1 MRRQTVVSSRGL
13 RPDLIMLSSIL
24 QDLRIGLR
32 VLLKER
38 GFCTLAITVLA
49 LGICAVTT
57 MLSVVNGVM
66 IRGFSFPHADR
77 LTSIQFID
85 PTQNNFFGVANQAFA
100 LDYQEIR
107 ASQRSFE
114 RVAAYINGST
124 VNVTYNGVPQR
135 YTGAYI
141 TEDFLKILGVAPA
154 KGRDFTAEDNRPGAE
169 KVTLISHKLW
179 QRDFNSDPNILGA
192 SIRLNGRPATIIGV
206 MPAGFAFPQNEEL
219 WIPLFNEFTPRPRNE
234 RNAQGN
240 APAILGLLRPAVSVE
255 QATLEIDGFAKRL
268 AQEFPDSNKQFS
280 TGLVRPLLQTFTP
293 PQLRGILFFMLGV
306 CVLLLL
312 LACSTVMNM
321 QLARATLRAK
331 ELAIRSSLGATRIR
345 LIRQMLTESMLL
357 ASLGAVLGILGAYYT
372 TDALLEAVRNVPNPP
387 PAYISF
393 EIDGRVL
400 LSVVAATMF
409 AAVIAGVCPAWMA
422 SKANPSDALK
432 EGGRGNTSRAI
443 TLVTRGLVV
452 FQIFVTCIIL
462 IASLLQIQ
470 VIYRQQNI
478 DYGYDID
485 RVLSARMGLMDG
497 DYPDS
502 AARKLFY
509 DRLLLSLRSSSEIES
524 AALTNRFRMA
534 FSGAGRIEIEGNA
547 YEFDQQRPNV
557 NVENV
562 SEGYFATLGMK
573 LLEGRDFQ
581 ADDTDARQPVAI
593 VNAGFAQ
600 RYFPG
605 QGALGRRIR
614 TVGNN
619 GQLFGPWRTIVGVV
633 SDVRMIG
640 PFNNPNVE
648 EVGFYIPL
656 YATAFGPALAAPA
669 ATQFGT
675 VVVRPRNPSA
685 SGFANAL
692 RREVTRVDPNLPL
705 YFIGTPRE
713 NFAFFVAQNRI
724 VAVMCSAFGIAAT
737 LLAAVGL
744 YGVMSF
750 SVNQRTTEFGIR
762 LALGASHRRV
772 VGMVLRQGALQLAVG
787 LALGLGLSIAIALLG
802 GQGIRNGL
810 GNIISP
816 TDPATYAAVV
826 LFLSL
831 VAFFATFIPARRAT
845 HVSPI
850 DALRAS

>member
-1 MRRQTVVSSRGL
+1 
-13 RPDLIMLSSIL
+13 MLSSIL

-38 GFCTLAITVLA
+38 GFCALAVTVLA

-66 IRGFSFPHADR
+66 IRGFSFPNADR

-85 PTQNNFFGVANQAFA
+85 PTQNSFFGVANQAFA
-100 LDYQEIR
+100 LDYEEIR
-107 ASQRSFE
+107 ANQKSFE

-154 KGRDFTAEDNRPGAE
+154 RGREFTAEDNRPGAE

-179 QRDFNSDPNILGA
+179 QRDFNSDPNILGTA
-192 SIRLNGRPATIIGV
+192 IRLNGRPATIVGV

-240 APAILGLLRPAVSVE
+240 APAILGLIRPDVSIE
-255 QATLEIDGFAKRL
+255 QATLEVDGFAKRL

-293 PQLRGILFFMLGV
+293 PQRRGILFFMLGV

-331 ELAIRSSLGATRIR
+331 ELALRSSLGATRIR
-345 LIRQMLTESMLL
+345 LIRQMLTESLLL
-357 ASLGAVLGILGAYYT
+357 ASLGAVLGILGTYYT
-372 TDALLEAVRNVPNPP
+372 TDALLEAVHNVPNPP

-400 LSVVAATMF
+400 LAVVAATML
-409 AAVIAGVCPAWMA
+409 AAIIAGVCPAWMA

-485 RVLSARMGLMDG
+485 RVTSARMGLMDG

-524 AALTNRFRMA
+524 VALTNRFRMA
-534 FSGAGRIEIEGNA
+534 FSGAGRIEIEGNT
-547 YEFDQQRPNV
+547 YEIDQQRPNV
-557 NVENV
+557 NFENV
-562 SEGYFATLGMK
+562 SDGYFATLGMK

-581 ADDTDARQPVAI
+581 TDDTDARLPVAI
-593 VNAGFAQ
+593 INAGFAQ
-600 RYFPG
+600 KYFAG
-605 QGALGRRIR
+605 QSAIGRRIR
-614 TVGNN
+614 T
-619 GQLFGPWRTIVGVV
+619 
-633 SDVRMIG
+633 
-640 PFNNPNVE
+640 
-648 EVGFYIPL
+648 
-656 YATAFGPALAAPA
+656 
-669 ATQFGT
+669 
-675 VVVRPRNPSA
+675 
-685 SGFANAL
+685 
-692 RREVTRVDPNLPL
+692 
-705 YFIGTPRE
+705 
-713 NFAFFVAQNRI
+713 
-724 VAVMCSAFGIAAT
+724 
-737 LLAAVGL
+737 
-744 YGVMSF
+744 
-750 SVNQRTTEFGIR
+750 
-762 LALGASHRRV
+762 
-772 VGMVLRQGALQLAVG
+772 
-787 LALGLGLSIAIALLG
+787 
-802 GQGIRNGL
+802 
-810 GNIISP
+810 
-816 TDPATYAAVV
+816 
-826 LFLSL
+826 
-831 VAFFATFIPARRAT
+831 
-845 HVSPI
+845 
-850 DALRAS
+850 

>member
-1 MRRQTVVSSRGL
+1 
-13 RPDLIMLSSIL
+13 MLSSIL

-38 GFCTLAITVLA
+38 GFCALAVTVLA

-66 IRGFSFPHADR
+66 IRGFSFPNADR

-85 PTQNNFFGVANQAFA
+85 PTQNNFFGVANQAYAF
-100 LDYQEIR
+100 DYQEI
-107 ASQRSFE
+107 QQHQKSFE

-124 VNVTYNGVPQR
+124 VNVTYNGTPQR

-154 KGRDFTAEDNRPGAE
+154 KGREFTADDNRPGAE

-179 QRDFNSDPNILGA
+179 QRDFNSDPNILGT
-192 SIRLNGRPATIIGV
+192 SIRLNGRSATIIGV
-206 MPAGFAFPQNEEL
+206 MPPGFAFPQNEEL

-234 RNAQGN
+234 LNAQGN
-240 APAILGLLRPAVSVE
+240 APAILGLIRPDASVE

-268 AQEFPDSNKQFS
+268 AQEFPDTNKQFS

-345 LIRQMLTESMLL
+345 LIRQMLTESLLL

-372 TDALLEAVRNVPNPP
+372 TDTLLDSVRNVPNPP
-387 PAYISF
+387 PAYITF

-400 LSVVAATMF
+400 LSVVAVTML

-485 RVLSARMGLMDG
+485 RVISARMGLMDG
-497 DYPDS
+497 DYPAS

-509 DRLLLSLRSSSEIES
+509 DRLLLSLRSSAEIES

-534 FSGAGRIEIEGNA
+534 FSGAGRIEIEGSA
-547 YEFDQQRPNV
+547 YEIDQQRPNV
-557 NVENV
+557 NFENV
-562 SEGYFATLGMK
+562 SEGYFATLGMRV
-573 LLEGRDFQ
+573 LEGRDFQ
-581 ADDTDARQPVAI
+581 TDDTDARQPVAI

-600 RYFPG
+600 KYFAG
-605 QGALGRRIR
+605 QSALGRRIR

-633 SDVRMIG
+633 TDVRMLG

-656 YATAFGPALAAPA
+656 YATPFGPALSAPA

-675 VVVRPRNPSA
+675 VVVRPRNPNA
-685 SGFANAL
+685 SGFANVL
-692 RREVTRVDPNLPL
+692 RREVARVDANLPL

-713 NFAFFVAQNRI
+713 NFAVFVAQNRI

-750 SVNQRTTEFGIR
+750 SVNQRATEFGIR
-762 LALGASHRRV
+762 LALGASHGRV
-772 VGMVLRQGALQLAVG
+772 VGMVLQQGALQLVLG
-787 LALGLGLSIAIALLG
+787 LALGLGLSVAIALIG

-810 GNIISP
+810 ANIISP
-816 TDPATYAAVV
+816 TDPATYGIVV

-831 VAFFATFIPARRAT
+831 VAFLATFVPARRAT
-845 HVSPI
+845 HVNPI
-850 DALRAS
+850 DALRAG

>member
-1 MRRQTVVSSRGL
+1 
-13 RPDLIMLSSIL
+13 MLSSIL
-24 QDLRIGLR
+24 QDLRIGFR

-38 GFCTLAITVLA
+38 GFCALAVTVLA

-66 IRGFSFPHADR
+66 IRGFSFPNADR

-85 PTQNNFFGVANQAFA
+85 PTQNNFFGIANQAFA

-107 ASQRSFE
+107 KDQKSFE

-124 VNVTYNGVPQR
+124 VNVTYNGTPQR

-154 KGRDFTAEDNRPGAE
+154 KGREFTAEDNRPGAE

-179 QRDFNSDPNILGA
+179 QRDFNSDPNILGT
-192 SIRLNGRPATIIGV
+192 SIRLNGRPATIVGV
-206 MPAGFAFPQNEEL
+206 MPPGFAFPQNEEL

-240 APAILGLLRPAVSVE
+240 APAILGLIRPDVSVE

-268 AQEFPDSNKQFS
+268 AQEFPDTNKQFS

-345 LIRQMLTESMLL
+345 LIRQMLTESLLL

-372 TDALLEAVRNVPNPP
+372 TDTLLDSVRNVPNPP
-387 PAYISF
+387 PAYITF

-400 LSVVAATMF
+400 LSVVAVTML

-485 RVLSARMGLMDG
+485 RVISARMGLMDG

-509 DRLLLSLRSSSEIES
+509 DRLLLSLRSSAEIES

-534 FSGAGRIEIEGNA
+534 FSGAGRIEIEGST
-547 YEFDQQRPNV
+547 YEIDQQRPNV
-557 NVENV
+557 NFENV
-562 SEGYFATLGMK
+562 SDGYFATLGMRV
-573 LLEGRDFQ
+573 LEGRDFQ
-581 ADDTDARQPVAI
+581 TDDTDARQPVAI

-600 RYFPG
+600 KYFSG
-605 QGALGRRIR
+605 QSALGRRIR

-633 SDVRMIG
+633 TDVRMLG

-656 YATAFGPALAAPA
+656 YATAFGPALPAPA

-675 VVVRPRNPSA
+675 VVVRPRNPNA
-685 SGFANAL
+685 SGFANVL
-692 RREVTRVDPNLPL
+692 RREVTRVDANLPL

-713 NFAFFVAQNRI
+713 NFAVFVAQNRI

-762 LALGASHRRV
+762 LALGASHGRV
-772 VGMVLRQGALQLAVG
+772 VGMVLQQGALQLVLG
-787 LALGLGLSIAIALLG
+787 LALGLGLSLAIAVIG

-816 TDPATYAAVV
+816 TDPATYGVVV

-831 VAFFATFIPARRAT
+831 VAFLATFVPARRAT

-850 DALRAS
+850 DALRAG